1 MPDRERKS
9 HKLRISP
16 ERPDRRCRPASPTG
30 RRPRNVT
37 HAGGAYGLEKLGTEK
52 LHPIVARGILID
64 FAAARGVD
72 SMNAGE
78 CASMD
83 DVRTAL
89 ENQGMADFEFAPG
102 DAVHVFIQ
110 R

>member
-1 MPDRERKS
+1 MSRMRAASTPGEARHRETA
-9 HKLRISP
+9 P
-16 ERPDRRCRPASPTG
+16 
-30 RRPRNVT
+30 V
-37 HAGGAYGLEKLGTEK
+37 
-52 LHPIVARGILID
+52 VARGILID
-64 FAAARGVD
+64 FAAARGVE